1 MLSSELMTY
10 KSKVVSSDS
19 TNGGRLSSDQVV
31 SGVVQ
36 NVWPHVTK
44 AERAAGST
52 LYRKLFDKAAN
63 DDDEELINPMYFLDG
78 DTQGEDWIVFAPG
91 TQIDTQGDM
100 SISRWYGSGELKTAV
115 TAGVDD
121 TITVVMKDSTIA
133 GTIGLAQDTIIL
145 NDKTTPDAVTGHLD
159 VVEVTNASP
168 SVSDNE
174 VTFELTSTV
183 AHSFD
188 AGTKVC
194 AVFVAS
200 EDLACAITK
209 DTDAN
214 SLFDE
219 SEVVLDNIGT
229 TRQTITFTF
238 TSATAF
244 TVAADDMTGLASGS
258 VSSEYII
265 TNTDFSKPVVT
276 IPTAAWVGSPAAG
289 NTVVI
294 TIDPAAQPLW
304 QKRTVPAGCS
314 SLANNYIRKVTMGES
329 LS

>member
-1 MLSSELMTY
+1 MLSSELLTY
-10 KSKVVSSDS
+10 KSKVVTNDT
-19 TNGGRLSSDQVV
+19 TNGGRMSSDQVV

-63 DDDEELINPMYFLDG
+63 DDDETLINPIYFLDG

-91 TQIDTQGDM
+91 TQTDTVADM

-115 TAGVDD
+115 SAGVD
-121 TITVVMKDSTIA
+121 TILTVVMKDASIA
-133 GTIGLAQDTIIL
+133 NTIGLAQDTIVL
-145 NDKTTPDAVTGHLD
+145 NSKLTPDAASGYLD
-159 VVEVTNASP
+159 LVEVTNASP

-174 VTFELTSTV
+174 VTFTLTAAV

-194 AVFVAS
+194 AAFVAS
-200 EDLACAITK
+200 EDLECSITK

-219 SEVVLDNIGT
+219 TEVVLDNIGT

-238 TSATAF
+238 TSETAF
-244 TVAADDMTGLASGS
+244 TVAADDMTGLSSGS
-258 VSSEYII
+258 TASEYVV
-265 TNTDFSKPVVT
+265 TNTDFSKPVITV
-276 IPTAAWVGSPAAG
+276 PTSAWVGTPSSG

-294 TIDPAAQPLW
+294 TISPAAQPLW
-304 QKRTVPAGCS
+304 QKRVVPSSCA

-329 LS
+329 LT